1 MLNGAKAYMVRKQ
14 EGTLGET
21 NNQKPQVIH
30 IQLTQGAETL

>member
-1 MLNGAKAYMVRKQ
+1 MLNSTKAYMVRKQ